1 MYLHVYS
8 FIYGHKKYNLDAC
21 TRRAFLERTS
31 KSLSLWI
38 TCYSPSLIQPNVVPV
53 VAPSNCTLLEIPPI
67 VHMSKLSY

>member
-1 MYLHVYS
+1 M
-8 FIYGHKKYNLDAC
+8 FILLFMDTKYNLHAC